1 MQTVDLLYLAD
12 CPNVDA
18 ARERLRRA
26 FEVVGAPPSW
36 AEVDVGADDAPAHA
50 RGYGSPTILVGGCD
64 VTGAAPGGGSCC
76 RVYTGSDLRGVP
88 PVDAIVAALRAALK
102 ARA

>member
-1 MQTVDLLYLAD
+1 MQTVELLYLAD

-26 FEVVGAPPSW
+26 SEEVGAPPSW
-36 AEVDVGADDAPAHA
+36 TEVDVGANDAPAHA
-50 RGYGSPTILVGGCD
+50 RGYGAPTTLVGGRD

-76 RVYTGSDLRGVP
+76 RVCKDPRAVP
-88 PVDAIVAALRAALK
+88 PVDAIVAAPRAALN